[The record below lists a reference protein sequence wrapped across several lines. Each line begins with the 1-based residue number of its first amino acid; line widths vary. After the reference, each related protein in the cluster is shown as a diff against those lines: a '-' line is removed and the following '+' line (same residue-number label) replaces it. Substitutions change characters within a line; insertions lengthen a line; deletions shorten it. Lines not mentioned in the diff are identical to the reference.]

1 LAYRT
6 KEGERVIAVSDG
18 VLEVAQTSTGEKV
31 LVLVAEAKTATTID
45 RDSAAAD
52 MVDADKKLTD
62 WKGDL
67 GAEYQALIARRAWA
81 EARVNAVAKSG
92 HSGPAH

>member
-1 LAYRT
+1 
-6 KEGERVIAVSDG
+6 
-18 VLEVAQTSTGEKV
+18 
-31 LVLVAEAKTATTID
+31 
-45 RDSAAAD
+45 